1 MAWLPC
7 DGVLPKRW
15 GLIYAQCSA
24 PHSFASTR
32 ADMGSLCTTLQK
44 APTRP
49 VRWAL
54 RMGVA
59 VPDGGTTRAQLG
71 RCGGHA
77 GTALTGWRI
86 CYIFTS
92 GSRNILLGYS
102 LI

>member
-15 GLIYAQCSA
+15 GLIYAPGSA
-24 PHSFASTR
+24 PHSFASAR
-32 ADMGSLCTTLQK
+32 ADMGSPCITLQK

-54 RMGVA
+54 RKGEA
-59 VPDGGTTRAQLG
+59 VLDVGNARAQRG

-77 GTALTGWRI
+77 GTALAG
-86 CYIFTS
+86 
-92 GSRNILLGYS
+92 
-102 LI
+102 